1 MSTLNGIASY
11 FSVWEVQLQLLKH
24 EATYF
29 KTIFIYLFFIYFF
42 LNFILFLNFT

>member
-29 KTIFIYLFFIYFF
+29 KTIFIYFFNLFLFF
-42 LNFILFLNFT
+42 